1 MTENQFVSYE
11 ETLARKVKCISFKT
25 NWKRKTQKRIRWRN
39 KKKRPRSYQNQKTG
53 EIIHPYETN
62 DIQLI
67 SLVYI
72 YFCFFFFIR
81 KNVKTQLLS
90 LSTGWK
96 AAEIIKENY
105 IISKCRAELFLRPGC
120 WIVKPLMNDHCFN
133 IFPM

>member
-39 KKKRPRSYQNQKTG
+39 KKKKTAKLSESKDRWNYSSIRNQWYSAHFTR
-53 EIIHPYETN
+53 
-62 DIQLI
+62 
-67 SLVYI
+67 VYL
-72 YFCFFFFIR
+72 FLFFFFIR